1 MQVGGTKPAAGLIC
15 GVGGLIRRTA
25 GPGRRA
31 GGRRLGRWVESGVRI
46 LSHVEVRDLAK
57 SFPTVDGQEKLAV
70 AGISFQVLAGEIYG
84 LLGPNGAGKTTTL
97 RILAGLMRP
106 TSGQVLVNGHDVCVD
121 PFSAKKCIGF
131 LTANAGLY
139 QRLSPRELLPYFG
152 LLNGMEMPLIEERV
166 NKLIGWLDMDEF
178 ADTRCGALSTGQ
190 KQRTHIARA
199 LIADPPILILDE
211 PTLGLDVLTN
221 RTILDFIRQERQ
233 LGKAI
238 LLSTHY
244 LDEAE
249 RLCDRIGLLH
259 QGRLIA
265 EGDMPALRALS
276 GCPRLT
282 DIFLK
287 LVDHKSE
294 IAPRAV
300 EGAAATDAPL
310 LAQAKPLSQTAP
322 SQESAS

>member
-1 MQVGGTKPAAGLIC
+1 MD
-15 GVGGLIRRTA
+15 
-25 GPGRRA
+25 
-31 GGRRLGRWVESGVRI
+31 SGVRI
-46 LSHVEVRDLAK
+46 LSHVEVRDLTK

-70 AGISFQVLAGEIYG
+70 AGISFQVNAGEIYG

-97 RILAGLMRP
+97 RILAGLMKP
-106 TSGQVLVNGHDVCVD
+106 TTGQVVVNGHDVCHD
-121 PFSAKKCIGF
+121 PFSAKRCIGF

-152 LLNGMEMPLIEERV
+152 LLNGMEMPAIKERV
-166 NKLIGWLDMDEF
+166 DKLIGWLDMGEF

-221 RTILDFIRQERQ
+221 RIILDFIQQERQ

-265 EGDMPALRALS
+265 EGDMDTLRALS
-276 GCPRLT
+276 GCQRLT
-282 DIFLK
+282 DVFLK

-294 IAPRAV
+294 IAPRSADY
-300 EGAAATDAPL
+300 ATRIHLDGETQETSPTR
-310 LAQAKPLSQTAP
+310 TAP